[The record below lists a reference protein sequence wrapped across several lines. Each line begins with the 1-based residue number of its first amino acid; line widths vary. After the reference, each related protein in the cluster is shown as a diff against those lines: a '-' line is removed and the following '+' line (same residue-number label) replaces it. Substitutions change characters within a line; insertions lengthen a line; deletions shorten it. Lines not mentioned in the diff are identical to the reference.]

1 MWSLLRSGVN
11 SMSPAS
17 ASESFTT
24 ESQGKP
30 CTLFFILRQQTWKYF
45 CDIQDPTCNPFYYF
59 FSCRF
64 YFVLCYGR
72 KKWEK
77 ATQII
82 QGLGNTLTQRFSTGE
97 LAVPR
102 DILDRLGYWNL
113 VGRSQGCCS
122 TPYNAQD
129 GPPQAKITQSKMSIV
144 PLLRNLALIAF
155 LEFWTLKG
163 FRTIL

>member
-102 DILDRLGYWNL
+102 DILDRLDWGL
-113 VGRSQGCCS
+113 LLASSRQRQEMMLSILQCIR
-122 TPYNAQD
+122 
-129 GPPQAKITQSKMSIV
+129 PPPTYSVKQRIIQAKISIM
-144 PLLRNLALIAF
+144 LLLCWL
-155 LEFWTLKG
+155 
-163 FRTIL
+163 